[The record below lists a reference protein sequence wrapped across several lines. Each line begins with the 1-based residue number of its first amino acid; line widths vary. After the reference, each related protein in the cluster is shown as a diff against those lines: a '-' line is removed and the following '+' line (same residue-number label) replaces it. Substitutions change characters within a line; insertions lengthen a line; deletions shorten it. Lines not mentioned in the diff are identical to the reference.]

1 MTEPYLPIDVVF
13 HPAWWNKNYGLSF
26 DEDFFYDPER
36 RVSQEQRMR
45 QLLFERFG
53 DLGLGQENA
62 PRRPIV
68 GPILMGSGYLIQ
80 EILGCGV
87 TYQEDGNPTVVQRDM
102 SAAEA
107 RELQA
112 PENILKMPPMR
123 RLVALMDA
131 LEAEFGYLQG
141 DVPLHS
147 LMNVGIDLRGQEYF
161 IDLVENPE
169 LIAHLHTVIS
179 RTIIAVASYVKART
193 GSTSISVN
201 RTIASFDPS
210 ILTLPNCSL
219 QMISAEM
226 YAEHF
231 LEHDLWMARQL
242 PPVGFHHCGDNAH
255 LFAPHYAKA
264 GAVYLDVGCGSGIA
278 ACRAALPEAWLGLRL
293 DPVKMLRATAD
304 EATAA
309 VEKVLIEHGKPWNK
323 VGLCCINM
331 DYGTP
336 DEAIRAMFHTA
347 ARYRGDRPSGTQR
360 AYEVA

>member
-13 HPAWWNKNYGLSF
+13 HPAWWNKNYGLVF
-26 DEDFFYDPER
+26 DRDFFYEPER

-53 DLGLGQENA
+53 DLGLGQASA
-62 PRRPIV
+62 PRRPII
-68 GPILMGSGYLIQ
+68 GPILMGSGYIIQ
-80 EILGCGV
+80 EILGCEI
-87 TYQEDGNPTVVQRDM
+87 TYLEDGNPRVVPRKM
-102 SAAEA
+102 SQAEA
-107 RELQA
+107 WELQV
-112 PENILKMPPMR
+112 PENIELAPAMR
-123 RLVALMDA
+123 PLVALMDA

-147 LMNVGIDLRGQEYF
+147 LINVGIDLRGEDYF
-161 IDLVENPE
+161 IDLIENPE

-179 RTIIAVASYVKART
+179 RTIYEVARYVKART

-219 QMISAEM
+219 QMISPEM
-226 YAEHF
+226 YEQHF
-231 LEHDLWMARQL
+231 LEYDIWMGRQL

-264 GAVYLDVGCGSGIA
+264 GAVYLDVGCGSDIA
-278 ACRAALPEAWLGLRL
+278 ACRAALPDAWLGLRL
-293 DPVKMLRATAD
+293 DPVKMLHSTANQ
-304 EATAA
+304 AAAA
-309 VEKVLIEHGKPWNK
+309 VEKVLEEHGEPWTK
-323 VGLCCINM
+323 VALCSINM

-336 DEAIRAMFHTA
+336 DEAIRAMFQTVAHH
-347 ARYRGDRPSGTQR
+347 RGNRPSGIER
-360 AYEVA
+360 AYQVA

>member
-1 MTEPYLPIDVVF
+1 
-13 HPAWWNKNYGLSF
+13 
-26 DEDFFYDPER
+26 
-36 RVSQEQRMR
+36 MR

-87 TYQEDGNPTVVQRDM
+87 KYHEDGNPTVVQRDM
-102 SAAEA
+102 SEAEVRA
-107 RELQA
+107 LQV
-112 PENILKMPPMR
+112 PENILETPPMR

-131 LEAEFGYLQG
+131 LEAEFGYLRG

-147 LMNVGIDLRGQEYF
+147 LMNVGIDLRGQDYF
-161 IDLVENPE
+161 IDLIDNPD
-169 LIAHLHTVIS
+169 LIAHLHRVIS
-179 RTIIAVASYVKART
+179 RTIIAVASYMKART

-219 QMISAEM
+219 QTISAEM
-226 YAEHF
+226 YEQHF
-231 LEHDLWMARQL
+231 LEYDLRMGGQL
-242 PPVGFHHCGDNAH
+242 PPVGFHHCGDNAQ
-255 LFAPHYAKA
+255 LFAPYYAKA
-264 GAVYLDVGCGSGIA
+264 GAVYLDVGCGSDIA
-278 ACRAALPEAWLGLRL
+278 RAALPEAWLGLRL
-293 DPVKMLRATAD
+293 DPVKMLHSTAD
-304 EATAA
+304 QAAAA
-309 VEKVLIEHGKPWNK
+309 VEAVLKAHGEPWNK

-336 DEAIRAMFHTA
+336 DEAIRAMFQTVA
-347 ARYRGDRPSGTQR
+347 GDRPSGIER
-360 AYEVA
+360 AYEVG